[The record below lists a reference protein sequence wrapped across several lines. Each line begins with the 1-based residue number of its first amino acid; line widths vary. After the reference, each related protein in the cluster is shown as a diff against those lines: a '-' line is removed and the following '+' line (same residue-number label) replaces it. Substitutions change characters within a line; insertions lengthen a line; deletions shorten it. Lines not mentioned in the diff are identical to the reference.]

1 MRRIQNKSGKEEG
14 CRKARLGECETHT
27 EQEWEG
33 DRRAGGRGYGAGED
47 GGGGGGSRLT
57 DGHRQRQTHDEC
69 LAPADDAKRC
79 PWKMAHPAVS
89 VAGLH

>member
-1 MRRIQNKSGKEEG
+1 MASVRHIQNKSGKEIGGPGEG
-14 CRKARLGECETHT
+14 GTGPGKME
-27 EQEWEG
+27 
-33 DRRAGGRGYGAGED
+33 
-47 GGGGGGSRLT
+47 GGGGSRLT